1 MCILRIHNPISL
13 HTANGSI
20 VTVEVGS
27 VEVEEGGGFTYATG
41 ENTTTLWP
49 GWFLCTF
56 VSWTAPLLFP
66 SLHTPSSHLHLH
78 LLSSPS
84 SPTLLPNLPHS
95 LLIPLNPSSILT
107 STFPISL
114 SSFPLCT
121 TTRWPSSQGYK
132 NKHHSYSTH
141 SHLLYPDNCCHSLW
155 CCLHC
160 VQLRIQKTKVSIV
173 SVLAY

>member
-1 MCILRIHNPISL
+1 MYFCLLDCSTSVFITYSSPLFTTPPLPPPPPPLHN
-13 HTANGSI
+13 TSI
-20 VTVEVGS
+20 
-27 VEVEEGGGFTYATG
+27 
-41 ENTTTLWP
+41 
-49 GWFLCTF
+49 
-56 VSWTAPLLFP
+56 
-66 SLHTPSSHLHLH
+66 LH
-78 LLSSPS
+78 LLSSSP